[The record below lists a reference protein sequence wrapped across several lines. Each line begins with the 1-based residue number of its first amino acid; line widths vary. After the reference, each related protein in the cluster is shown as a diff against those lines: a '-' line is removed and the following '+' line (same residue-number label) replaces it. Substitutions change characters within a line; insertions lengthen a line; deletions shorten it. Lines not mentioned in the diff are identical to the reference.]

1 MEDFSWLH
9 LIYIEPSLSA
19 LVKFI
24 IASTLVK
31 TGLIFMYFFH
41 LSQYHAY
48 PREKFNHSFNPMKK
62 DALNSN

>member
-1 MEDFSWLH
+1 MEDFSWLR
-9 LIYIEPSLSA
+9 LIYMEPNLSA

-48 PREKFNHSFNPMKK
+48 PREKLTIHSTQWKK
-62 DALNSN
+62 VL